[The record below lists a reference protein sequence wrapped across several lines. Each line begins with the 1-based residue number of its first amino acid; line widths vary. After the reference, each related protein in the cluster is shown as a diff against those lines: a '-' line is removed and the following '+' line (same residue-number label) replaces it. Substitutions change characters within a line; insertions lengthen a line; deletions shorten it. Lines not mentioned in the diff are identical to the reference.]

1 MTACVEAI
9 EARAAW
15 QPVSRA
21 HHDDVDPARPGL
33 PELASEVRERLR
45 ERARHPEQI
54 LEGRRR
60 FYLRHG
66 GACGPSVSTAGYGQ
80 SELAFTGWLLRR
92 GSLGGPGRP
101 RSLWWSGVNFDLA
114 FYSHLAAAIVE
125 HRLTDRADLP
135 QAVRPW
141 LAYLAHPSAL
151 TWYRAHND
159 SIVRSY
165 LARAHEA
172 RSEPL
177 LEQRFMGRVLIR
189 VLCVQA
195 IHELGDRL
203 PVLARYADP
212 RSNLVERVLGL
223 RWLYP
228 EPYPIAPWSFAG
240 AAQSAVHVVE
250 TLLWRLGLNALF
262 RAAAKWLALPALSSL
277 VQSGQL
283 LYPYL
288 AEGHAALS
296 VPGPVYEASGETDT

>member
-1 MTACVEAI
+1 
-9 EARAAW
+9 
-15 QPVSRA
+15 
-21 HHDDVDPARPGL
+21 
-33 PELASEVRERLR
+33 LR
-45 ERARHPEQI
+45 ERARHSGQI
-54 LEGRRR
+54 LEGRRL

-66 GACGPSVSTAGYGQ
+66 GACGEHGYGQ
-80 SELAFTGWLLRR
+80 AELAFIGWLLRR

-101 RSLWWSGVNFDLA
+101 RSLWWSGVNFDLT
-114 FYSHLAAAIVE
+114 FYSELAAAIVE

-135 QAVRPW
+135 VAVRPW

-165 LARAHEA
+165 LARAHQARNEA
-172 RSEPL
+172 L

-195 IHELGDRL
+195 IHEPGFQL

-212 RSNLVERVLGL
+212 RSNLVGRVLGL
-223 RWLYP
+223 RLLYP
-228 EPYPIAPWSFAG
+228 EPYPIAPWSFDG

-250 TLLWRLGLNALF
+250 TLLWRVGLDALF
-262 RAAAKWLALPALSSL
+262 RAAANWLALPALSSL

-283 LYPYL
+283 QYPYL

-296 VPGPVYEASGETDT
+296 AIGRSRAVPRPAYETPSEADT